1 MWDLSSPFAL
11 EAHNLNHW
19 TAKKDP
25 DFIHFKSSLT
35 FHCVYGNVLHFLDL
49 FISNYG

>member
-1 MWDLSSPFAL
+1 MWGLTSPPFAL

-19 TAKKDP
+19 TAKKVP
-25 DFIHFKSSLT
+25 DFFKKLIDIPL
-35 FHCVYGNVLHFLDL
+35 CIYVLHFLDL